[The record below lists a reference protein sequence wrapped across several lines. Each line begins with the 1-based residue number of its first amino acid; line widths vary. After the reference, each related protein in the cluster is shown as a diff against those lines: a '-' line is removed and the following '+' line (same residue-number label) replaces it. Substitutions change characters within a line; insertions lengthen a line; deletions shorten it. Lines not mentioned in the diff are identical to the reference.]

1 MESCALKRMSI
12 KAEMK
17 LVKERL
23 TDEIN
28 FWKSVEGNRNGVLA
42 SAWSGIIV
50 CSGLSA
56 TTSGLIS

>member
-1 MESCALKRMSI
+1 M

-17 LVKERL
+17 LVKERR

-28 FWKSVEGNRNGVLA
+28 FWKSVEGSRNGVLA

-50 CSGLSA
+50 CSGLSV